1 MKIIG
6 LTGGIASGKSMV
18 ASILKDRG
26 ATVIDADQLA
36 RRVVEPGTGAYR
48 EIVETFG
55 SRILLPDG
63 GIDRKALGAIVFSD
77 AEARKRLERITHPAI
92 RKLAEQMLEAERLKG
107 TEIVFYM
114 VPLLL
119 EAGLASTVDE
129 IWIVYAD
136 DDTQMERLMKRDLI
150 GEEEARRKIAA
161 QMPMDEKIRFGH
173 KIIDN
178 TGTPEET
185 RIIVMD
191 LWREL
196 KEAMTSDK

>member
-18 ASILKDRG
+18 ASILKDMG

-36 RRVVEPGTGAYR
+36 RKVVEPGTVAHR

-55 SRILLPDG
+55 SGILLPDG

-92 RKLAEQMLEAERLKG
+92 RKLAEQLLEAERLKG

-136 DDTQMERLMKRDLI
+136 NDTQMQRLMKRDLI

-185 RIIVMD
+185 RIKVMD

-196 KEAMTSDK
+196 NAAGNG